1 MKKTLLLLCV
11 IFLSEYSFS
20 QESKAYLGVS
30 AGLALPG
37 GASMEG
43 IEDGID
49 FGFIHFGY
57 RFNESWGA
65 TVNLNS
71 SGHTIENSSDIAV
84 GIGYWGIGPIYSLAI
99 NDNMVY
105 DLKPQLALGMLAAYA
120 DDSGLISDFEIKGNG
135 FVIGNSLVFGQTRGI
150 KFSVNIDYLIGNWEK
165 MVIDNLSYD
174 WEDDLGYD
182 PEISKLSV
190 GIGIRYNF

>member
-1 MKKTLLLLCV
+1 MKKTLILFCIV
-11 IFLSEYSFS
+11 FLAKFSFS
-20 QESKAYLGVS
+20 QESKAYFGVS
-30 AGLALPG
+30 AGLAVPG

-43 IEDGID
+43 IENGID

-57 RFNESWGA
+57 RFNQNWGA

-71 SGHTIENSSDIAV
+71 SGHNIENVSDIAV
-84 GIGYWGIGPIYSLAI
+84 GVGYWGIGPVYSLPI

-120 DDSGLISDFEIKGNG
+120 DDSGLISDYEIKGNG
-135 FVIGNSLVFGQTRGI
+135 FVLGNSLIFGQTRGI
-150 KFSVNIDYLIGNWEK
+150 KFSFNVDYLIGNWKE
-165 MVIDNLSYD
+165 MEVGGITYD
-174 WEDDLGYD
+174 VENDSGNDV
-182 PEISKLSV
+182 SKLSV